1 VVVVQIVVVNLYR
14 TIYLSMCLSICLSY
28 CIYLSFFLSFF
39 LFLHLSYLILSYVIL
54 SISVSLSLF
63 LFRSG
68 YLSVYLQAG
77 KRSYAARLPQFFN
90 LKTSKTQQLSETV
103 SIREFDGCRR
113 VVRTPLFFFALST
126 SKCPPLPWK
135 NIFWFYVN
143 ILKPKLS
150 WDAPRSLLRK
160 VSIPLTP
167 L

>member
-1 VVVVQIVVVNLYR
+1 MFIYVSFLL
-14 TIYLSMCLSICLSY
+14 YLS
-28 CIYLSFFLSFF
+28 IYLSFFLSFSPSF
-39 LFLHLSYLILSYVIL
+39 LPYLILCYLIYFCF
-54 SISVSLSLF
+54 SLSLF

-103 SIREFDGCRR
+103 SIRELDGCRR

>member
-1 VVVVQIVVVNLYR
+1 MF
-14 TIYLSMCLSICLSY
+14 IYLSY
-28 CIYLSFFLSFF
+28 CIYLSFFLSFSPSF
-39 LFLHLSYLILSYVIL
+39 YLILSYVTL

-103 SIREFDGCRR
+103 SICEFDGCRR

>member
-1 VVVVQIVVVNLYR
+1 MVVVQVVVVNLYR

-28 CIYLSFFLSFF
+28 CIYLSIFLS
-39 LFLHLSYLILSYVIL
+39 FLHLSYLILSYVIL

-103 SIREFDGCRR
+103 SIRELDGCRR
-113 VVRTPLFFFALST
+113 VVRTPLFFLHFRLRNV
-126 SKCPPLPWK
+126 PRFLGR
-135 NIFWFYVN
+135 IFFD
-143 ILKPKLS
+143 S
-150 WDAPRSLLRK
+150 M
-160 VSIPLTP
+160 
-167 L
+167 

>member
-1 VVVVQIVVVNLYR
+1 
-14 TIYLSMCLSICLSY
+14 MF
-28 CIYLSFFLSFF
+28 IYLSFLLYLSIFLSFF
-39 LFLHLSYLILSYVIL
+39 FSIFLTLSYLMLSY
-54 SISVSLSLF
+54 LF
-63 LFRSG
+63 LFLSLYFSFG
-68 YLSVYLQAG
+68 LAIYLCICKPENEAMLRDFHS
-77 KRSYAARLPQFFN
+77 FFN

>member
-1 VVVVQIVVVNLYR
+1 
-14 TIYLSMCLSICLSY
+14 MF
-28 CIYLSFFLSFF
+28 IYLSFLLYLSIFLSFSPSF
-39 LFLHLSYLILSYVIL
+39 LPYLILCYLIYFCF
-54 SISVSLSLF
+54 SLSLF

-90 LKTSKTQQLSETV
+90 LKTSKTQRLSETV
-103 SIREFDGCRR
+103 SIRELDGCRR
-113 VVRTPLFFFALST
+113 VVRTPLFFLHFRLRNV
-126 SKCPPLPWK
+126 LRFLGR
-135 NIFWFYVN
+135 IFFWFYAN

>member
-1 VVVVQIVVVNLYR
+1 MVVVQVVVVNLYR

-28 CIYLSFFLSFF
+28 CIYLSFF

-103 SIREFDGCRR
+103 SIRELDGCRR
-113 VVRTPLFFFALST
+113 VVRTPLFFLHFRLRNV
-126 SKCPPLPWK
+126 LRFLGR
-135 NIFWFYVN
+135 IFFD
-143 ILKPKLS
+143 S
-150 WDAPRSLLRK
+150 M
-160 VSIPLTP
+160 
-167 L
+167 